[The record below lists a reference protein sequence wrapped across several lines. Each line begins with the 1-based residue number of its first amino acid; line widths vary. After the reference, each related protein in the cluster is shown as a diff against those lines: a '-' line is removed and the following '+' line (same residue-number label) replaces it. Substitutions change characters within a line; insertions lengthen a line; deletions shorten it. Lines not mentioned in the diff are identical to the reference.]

1 MDGCKNR
8 HYPGMKRGFTL
19 VELLLAVAILAITAG
34 LVVPRLQHP
43 LDRLA
48 VERAVYDFGA
58 AHLRARMM
66 AVTQNRVT
74 VLQLVSDSVRIR
86 VLAGNDTVSYWS
98 RPGPLVFGVALSG
111 PNRWLRF
118 HPAGIGYGFSNGS
131 WTFDRGTSHRTVV
144 ISRLGRL
151 RVTP

>member
-1 MDGCKNR
+1 
-8 HYPGMKRGFTL
+8 MKHGFTL
-19 VELLLAVAILAITAG
+19 AELLVAMALLAITAG
-34 LVVPRLQHP
+34 LVAPRLQHP

-48 VERAVYDFGA
+48 VERAVYDFSA
-58 AHLRARMM
+58 SHLRARML
-66 AVTQNRVT
+66 AVTRNRVT
-74 VLQLVSDSVRIR
+74 VLQLASDSVRIR
-86 VLAGNDTVSYWS
+86 VLAGSDTVSYWS
-98 RPGPLVFGVALSG
+98 RPGPTVFGVALSG